1 MTKSFDYD
9 VIVVGA
15 GPAGATAARILSQKG
30 YGVLILDRKAFPRPK
45 LCAGLITWKTLN
57 VLFDV
62 FGIDCE
68 ALKSK
73 AIIHYQSRQYA
84 IWNRYGEMVRGRL
97 DFPFHMVDR
106 QIYDQFWL
114 DLAHQAGAEVRT
126 GHGVVKI
133 EPDNSSV
140 ITDSG
145 ECLRARVILGA
156 DGVLSRVR
164 SSLLKTG
171 RIRPNRIEGLAFA
184 IQGFVSRQQFQG
196 FADWPVIYFGFIP
209 WGYAWSFPGPKKQI
223 VGICGLQKKV
233 GPHFRDYF
241 EIFIKRLRIPVNKI
255 SKLRGHPLPYG
266 NFLRQPGC
274 RNVLL
279 LGDAAG
285 LVDPL
290 LGEGIYYAH
299 KSGQIAAAAV
309 LKAHPDWDIALEYYA
324 RYLNQTLIRNLRHI
338 RIYRNI
344 IFSLLHWGNYR
355 SMGFFIKRSQKAI
368 EEAIQGRRS
377 FDRLILP

>member
-1 MTKSFDYD
+1 MTKSYD
-9 VIVVGA
+9 CDVLVVGA
-15 GPAGATAARILSQKG
+15 GPAGATAARILSEKG
-30 YGVLILDRKAFPRPK
+30 YGVLILDRKTFPRPK
-45 LCAGLITWKTLN
+45 LCAGLITWKTLD
-57 VLFDV
+57 VLSDV
-62 FGIDCE
+62 FKIDRD

-97 DFPFHMVDR
+97 DFPFHWVNR
-106 QIYDQFWL
+106 QMYDQFWL

-156 DGVLSRVR
+156 DGALSRVR
-164 SSLLKTG
+164 YGLLKNG
-171 RIRPNRIEGLAFA
+171 MIRPNRGEGMAFA
-184 IQGFVSRQQFQG
+184 LQGFVSRQQFGG
-196 FADWPVIYFGFIP
+196 FDDWPVIYFGFIP
-209 WGYAWSFPGPKKQI
+209 WGYAWSFPGPEKQI

-233 GPHFRDYF
+233 GPHFRDHF
-241 EIFIKRLRIPVNKI
+241 EIFMKRLSIPENKI
-255 SKLRGHPLPYG
+255 SKLRGNPLPYG

-299 KSGQIAAAAV
+299 KSGQIAASAV
-309 LKAHPDWDIALEYYA
+309 LKAHPHYDTTLKYYV
-324 RYLNQTLIRNLRHI
+324 RSLNQTLIRKLRHI

-344 IFSLLHWGNYR
+344 IFSLLHRGNYR
-355 SMGFFIKRSQKAI
+355 PMAFFIKRSQKAI
-368 EEAIQGRRS
+368 EAAIQGRPY
-377 FDRLILP
+377 FDRMILP